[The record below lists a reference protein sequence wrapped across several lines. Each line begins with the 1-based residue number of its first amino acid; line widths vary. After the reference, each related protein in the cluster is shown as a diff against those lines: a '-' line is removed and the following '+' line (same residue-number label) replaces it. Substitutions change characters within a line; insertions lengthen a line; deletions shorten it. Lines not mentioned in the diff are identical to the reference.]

1 MLMDSGTVLKYNVP
15 MDLGEMPPVTPQKAP
30 VTPRKLSFCEVSHL
44 VMNGVWSFISFSKSL
59 FTCKNMCVYIY
70 IFLSN
75 VVCSTWKDK
84 VAFSA
89 TFKVSKKVTPLKE
102 LLYRILGRKRHRTG
116 LRIA

>member
-1 MLMDSGTVLKYNVP
+1 MEFGVLS
-15 MDLGEMPPVTPQKAP
+15 
-30 VTPRKLSFCEVSHL
+30 LSL
-44 VMNGVWSFISFSKSL
+44 NL
-59 FTCKNMCVYIY
+59 FLRVKICVYIY
-70 IFLSN
+70 IFFLLSN